1 MPPSNAKLKE
11 LPGAIL
17 GRSLKV
23 ATFGHTYINKH
34 LLLYA
39 ELTGGM
45 KKKKKY
51 PQGSFKN
58 YVDKTRCVGG
68 QKMPVFVH
76 VQGKNVH
83 VEIGT
88 YSKKGK
94 ICPRS
99 Y

>member
-1 MPPSNAKLKE
+1 MNKVVLKPPETHELPPSNIKLKE

-45 KKKKKY
+45 KKKKKS
-51 PQGSFKN
+51 PPGIIQKLRRQVEVARWLKN
-58 YVDKTRCVGG
+58 GC
-68 QKMPVFVH
+68 F
-76 VQGKNVH
+76 
-83 VEIGT
+83 
-88 YSKKGK
+88 
-94 ICPRS
+94 CPRS
-99 Y
+99 G

>member
-1 MPPSNAKLKE
+1 LPSSNAKLKE

-45 KKKKKY
+45 KKKN
-51 PQGSFKN
+51 PPAII
-58 YVDKTRCVGG
+58 
-68 QKMPVFVH
+68 QKLH
-76 VQGKNVH
+76 
-83 VEIGT
+83 
-88 YSKKGK
+88 
-94 ICPRS
+94 
-99 Y
+99 

>member
-1 MPPSNAKLKE
+1 MNKVVLKPPETHELPPSNIKLKE

-45 KKKKKY
+45 KKKKKIS
-51 PQGSFKN
+51 PRDHS
-58 YVDKTRCVGG
+58 KTTSTSWGG
-68 QKMPVFVH
+68 
-76 VQGKNVH
+76 
-83 VEIGT
+83 
-88 YSKKGK
+88 
-94 ICPRS
+94 
-99 Y
+99 